1 MNRSDRYQ
9 VTEMIAK
16 GDFATVYRGRDHELN
31 RDVAI
36 KQIHQQYL
44 EDPRQLDRYW
54 QEAQL
59 LASLEHPN
67 IMTIYDVVRE
77 RGWLILELAQGSL
90 PQLLGGRGIDIKD
103 LRLALNYTL
112 HALKF
117 MHEHGIIH
125 GDVKPSNL
133 LVDRNARVK
142 LGDFGIAR
150 RLVGDD
156 GSVVKGTT
164 KYMAPEVVSD
174 QFGPVGPHSDLYS
187 LGFTA
192 FELMCGE
199 HFETLFPGLNM
210 YGRDQ
215 QIAWMM
221 WHSAPDRRLPE
232 ISRTLDGVPPDLAH
246 IIQRLVE
253 KDPAKRYRTAS
264 EVLADL
270 STEGEAP
277 PASFNPAAEEE
288 AARQA
293 TQAKR
298 KRTLAIAA
306 ASCSILLSLA
316 MLFMPNREPPKPPIK
331 KTAVLQLAD
340 GQIAQL
346 DPERSQFFITPAAGG
361 SALGIVVD
369 PQVDR
374 LFVNGTRAVLA
385 DLLNDDRVHIDY
397 LTGGA
402 GPFMEIY
409 ATRELATTTGGVLR
423 SVDAPAASLMFEA
436 ADGSEA
442 VVHTNDITKYT
453 LNDQPS
459 RLALLRPDDRLVVE
473 HRAAN
478 DGIRLAQRVTALRT
492 LSLSGTLVRA
502 NDTEVAVQADA
513 ANTQSASAEKK
524 FSLATDCAI
533 TLNGATH
540 HDARPLSPFD
550 LRATDRVTL
559 EYDVAVHRI
568 EAFRD
573 VTESGVVANVD
584 YDKRS
589 FTATRDG
596 SSETAMFVLG
606 AGCRLLIDSGP
617 VDLYFLRPG
626 DRVTVQRQS
635 PDPANREAAQVA
647 IVPQPDPRT
656 WAIVI
661 NYETYDNPDLPPIRY
676 GEADGAALV
685 DTLHTRYRVSQDQL
699 LHEQNA
705 TRLALEGAISRFLMR
720 VPAGSQLLVYYLGHG
735 YLTEQNTGYLVP
747 QGFDVRRVDS
757 TGLAVHWLIEQVE
770 QCAANEKII
779 LLDTGQVA
787 AAQSPIKQ
795 ASAVALAE
803 SVKETSRRPVST
815 SAIVIASSDSGQAV
829 VKLDDRGRGAFSVC
843 VEDAFAGEADINRNH
858 RIDANELFSFV
869 DRKLPEVAAG
879 SSLTPKLFLPDATP
893 ARLSAEAKAA
903 VIRVLAALQGRIDGQ
918 MMVDF
923 NLAKQLTAGQP
934 DADLAMGLVQ
944 MKGNR
949 TRAALQALNEVRL
962 HHPEACVAYHALAWK
977 SFWESD
983 NKDGLLQLEQLAK
996 HLPNAGDANEQR
1008 YANHALEFAGRV
1020 TAFVE
1025 LVKRGFSQSDLQ
1037 QLRQVIADRG
1047 DASKEAYR
1055 VGYFAVRD
1063 MLESLNRQI
1072 AAETDAQKKSALER
1086 DRGRISY
1093 FVEMNYDEAEAF
1105 LRTGLDR

>member
-1 MNRSDRYQ
+1 MNPSDRYQ
-9 VTEMIAK
+9 ITEPIAK
-16 GDFATVYRGRDHELN
+16 GDFATVYRGRDHELG
-31 RDVAI
+31 REVAI

-44 EDPRQLDRYW
+44 DDPSQLDRYW

-112 HALKF
+112 HGLKF

-174 QFGPVGPHSDLYS
+174 QFGAVGSHSDLYS

-192 FELMCGE
+192 FALMCGD

-246 IIQRLVE
+246 IIQRLCE
-253 KDPAKRYRTAS
+253 KDPARRYRTAS

-270 STEGEAP
+270 SKGGESPLAAVDP
-277 PASFNPAAEEE
+277 DAEEKAERE
-288 AARQA
+288 ATLAR
-293 TQAKR
+293 R
-298 KRTLAIAA
+298 KRSLAIAA
-306 ASCSILLSLA
+306 ASCSVILCVA
-316 MLFMPNREPPKPPIK
+316 MLFFPNREPAKPPQQKAI
-331 KTAVLQLAD
+331 VLQPAD
-340 GQIAQL
+340 GQIVEL
-346 DPERSQFFITPAAGG
+346 DPERSQFFIAPAGGG

-369 PQVDR
+369 PNVDR
-374 LFVNGTRAVLA
+374 LFVNGERAVLA
-385 DLLNDDRVHIDY
+385 DFLKEDRVHIDY

-402 GPFMEIY
+402 GQFKEIY
-409 ATRELATTTGGVLR
+409 ATRELATTIGGVLR
-423 SVDAPAASLMFEA
+423 SVDSSASLLTIETTGGA
-436 ADGSEA
+436 ELT
-442 VVHTNDITKYT
+442 VHTNDITKYT
-453 LNDQPS
+453 LNEKTA
-459 RLALLRPDDRLVVE
+459 RLPLLRPDDRLTVE
-473 HRAAN
+473 HRASQDDTRMAV
-478 DGIRLAQRVTALRT
+478 RVAALRT

-502 NDTEVAVQADA
+502 DDAEVAVQADA
-513 ANTQSASAEKK
+513 ANTQSKGAEKI
-524 FSLATDCAI
+524 LAVARNCTVL
-533 TLNGATH
+533 LNGATH
-540 HDARPLSPFD
+540 QDARPLSAFD
-550 LRATDRVTL
+550 LRAADRVTI

-573 VTESGVVANVD
+573 ITESGVVTSVD
-584 YDKRS
+584 YGERS
-589 FTATRDG
+589 FAVTRD
-596 SSETAMFVLG
+596 ERNDTAKFVLG
-606 AGCRLLIDSGP
+606 AGCPLLIDSGP
-617 VDLYFLRPG
+617 VNLYFLRAG
-626 DRVTVQRQS
+626 DRVTVQRKS

-676 GEADGAALV
+676 SEADSTALS
-685 DTLHTRYRVSQDQL
+685 DTLRTHYRVPEAQL
-699 LHEQNA
+699 LHEQDS
-705 TRLALEGAISRFLMR
+705 TRLALEGAISRFLAR

-735 YLTEQNTGYLVP
+735 FINDQRVGYLVP

-757 TGLAVHWLIEQVE
+757 TGLALRWLIEQVE
-770 QCAANEKII
+770 QCPAIEKIV
-779 LLDTGQVA
+779 LLDAGPASTA
-787 AAQSPIKQ
+787 EKPIEL
-795 ASAVALAE
+795 ASAVELAE
-803 SVKETSRRPVST
+803 SLKETPRRAVST
-815 SAIVIASSDSGQAV
+815 SAIVLASSDRAQPA
-829 VKLDDRGRGAFSVC
+829 VKLDDRGRGAFSVG
-843 VEDAFAGEADINRNH
+843 VEAALAGEADINHDH

-869 DRKLPEVAAG
+869 DRRVSELAAN
-879 SSLTPKLFLPDATP
+879 SPQTPKLFLPDATP
-893 ARLSAEAKAA
+893 PRLSPEAKAA
-903 VIRVLAALQGRIDGQ
+903 VIRVLASLQGRIDDQ
-918 MMVDF
+918 LPLDF
-923 NLAKQLTAGQP
+923 SRAKQLAAGQP
-934 DADLAMGLVQ
+934 DADLAYGLVL

-949 TRAALQALNEVRL
+949 TRAALQALNEARL
-962 HHPEACVAYHALAWK
+962 HHPDACVAYHALAWK

-983 NKDGLLQLEQLAK
+983 YKDGLMQLEQLAR
-996 HLPNAGDANEQR
+996 HLPSAGDADEQR

-1020 TAFVE
+1020 TAFAE
-1025 LVKRGFSQSDLQ
+1025 LVKRGLSPSDLQ
-1037 QLRQVIADRG
+1037 GLRQAISDRG
-1047 DASKEAYR
+1047 DPAKEAYR
-1055 VGYFAVRD
+1055 VGYFAVRE
-1063 MLESLNRQI
+1063 MLEELNRKI
-1072 AAETDAQKKSALER
+1072 AAEADAQKRAALER

-1093 FVEMNYDEAEAF
+1093 FVEMNYDEAESF
-1105 LRTGLDR
+1105 VRTGLDR

>member
-1 MNRSDRYQ
+1 MNPSDRYQ
-9 VTEMIAK
+9 VIDTIAK
-16 GDFATVYRGRDHELN
+16 GDFATVFRGRDHELG

-44 EDPRQLDRYW
+44 EDPQQLDRYW

-103 LRLALNYTL
+103 MRLALNFTL

-192 FELMCGE
+192 FELLCGS

-221 WHSAPDRRLPE
+221 WHSAADRRLPE

-253 KDPAKRYRTAS
+253 KTPAKRYRTAG

-270 STEGEAP
+270 SIDGEAP
-277 PASFNPAAEEE
+277 PASTNVADEEQAERE
-288 AARQA
+288 A

-298 KRTLAIAA
+298 KRSLAIAA
-306 ASCSILLSLA
+306 ASCSIILSIA
-316 MLFMPNREPPKPPIK
+316 MLFLPSQEPPKPPDK
-331 KTAVLQLAD
+331 KAVASPPAD
-340 GQIAQL
+340 GQIVQL
-346 DPERSQFFITPAAGG
+346 DPERSQFFITPDSGG
-361 SALGIVVD
+361 NALGIMID
-369 PQVDR
+369 PNVDR
-374 LFVNGTRAVLA
+374 LFVNGQRATLV
-385 DLLNDDRVHIDY
+385 DLLKDDKVHIDY
-397 LTGGA
+397 LTGGT
-402 GPFMEIY
+402 GSFMEIY
-409 ATRELATTTGGVLR
+409 ATRDLATTTIGVLR
-423 SVDAPAASLMFEA
+423 AVDTASASLTFA
-436 ADGSEA
+436 AVDGGEV

-453 LNDQPS
+453 LNENAS
-459 RLALLRPDDRLVVE
+459 RLAMLRSEDRITVE

-478 DGIRLAQRVTALRT
+478 DETRLALRVSALRT

-513 ANTQSASAEKK
+513 ANTQSAGVERKLSIAG
-524 FSLATDCAI
+524 DCAI

-550 LRATDRVTL
+550 LRANDRVTL
-559 EYDVAVHRI
+559 EYDTVVHRI

-573 VTESGVVANVD
+573 VTESGVVASVD
-584 YDKRS
+584 YNKRS
-589 FTATRDG
+589 FTAKRDG
-596 SSETAMFVLG
+596 TGETASFVLG
-606 AGCRLLIDSGP
+606 AGCRMLIDSGP
-617 VDLYFLRPG
+617 VDLFFLRPG
-626 DRVTVQRQS
+626 DRVTVQRKS
-635 PDPANREAAQVA
+635 PDPANREADQVA

-661 NYETYDNPDLPPIRY
+661 NYETYDNPELPPIRY
-676 GEADGAALV
+676 GEADGTALL
-685 DTLHTRYRVSQDQL
+685 DTLRTRYRVPEDQL
-699 LHEQNA
+699 LHQQDA
-705 TRLALEGAISRFLMR
+705 TRLALEGAIGRFLSR
-720 VPAGSQLLVYYLGHG
+720 VPSGSQLLVYYLGHG
-735 YLTEQNTGYLVP
+735 YLDEQRVGYLVP
-747 QGFDVRRVDS
+747 QGFDARRVDS
-757 TGLAVHWLIEQVE
+757 TGLAVRWLIEQVE
-770 QCAANEKII
+770 QCPANEKII
-779 LLDTGQVA
+779 LFDTGQIA
-787 AAQSPIKQ
+787 GADFPIKLS
-795 ASAVALAE
+795 SAAELAE
-803 SVKETSRRPVST
+803 SVKETPRRPVST
-815 SAIVIASSDSGQAV
+815 SAIVIGSSDQGQDSA
-829 VKLDDRGRGAFSVC
+829 KLDDRGRGAFAVC

-869 DRKLPEVAAG
+869 DR
-879 SSLTPKLFLPDATP
+879 SLDQVVPNSRQTPKLYLPDATP
-893 ARLSAEAKAA
+893 ARLSPEAKVA
-903 VIRVLAALQGRIDGQ
+903 VIRVLAALQGRIDDQ
-918 MMVDF
+918 LPVDYS
-923 NLAKQLTAGQP
+923 NAKKLSAGQP
-934 DADLAMGLVQ
+934 DADLAFGLVQ

-949 TRAALQALNEVRL
+949 TRAAQQALNEVRL
-962 HHPEACVAYHALAWK
+962 HHPDASVAYHALAWK

-983 NKDGLLQLEQLAK
+983 YKDGILQLEQLTK
-996 HLPNAGDANEQR
+996 SLPIAGDGDEQR
-1008 YANHALEFAGRV
+1008 YTKHALEFAGRV
-1020 TAFVE
+1020 TAFAE
-1025 LVKRGFSQSDLQ
+1025 LVKREINQNDLQ
-1037 QLRQVIADRG
+1037 KLRLIISERG
-1047 DASKEAYR
+1047 DEAKEAYR
-1055 VGYFAVRD
+1055 VGYFAVRE
-1063 MLESLNRQI
+1063 MLESLNSKI
-1072 AAETDAQKKSALER
+1072 AIEADAQKKTAMER

-1093 FVEMNYDEAEAF
+1093 FVEMNYDEAEAY

>member
-9 VTEMIAK
+9 VIDTIAK
-16 GDFATVYRGRDHELN
+16 GDFATVYRGRDHELS

-150 RLVGDD
+150 RLAGDD

-174 QFGPVGPHSDLYS
+174 QFGAVGPHSDLYS

-192 FELMCGE
+192 FHLMCGE

-277 PASFNPAAEEE
+277 PASNLAAEEE
-288 AARQA
+288 AEREAA
-293 TQAKR
+293 QAKR

-306 ASCSILLSLA
+306 ASCSIMLSVA
-316 MLFMPNREPPKPPIK
+316 MLFMPNHEPPKPVAK
-331 KTAVLQLAD
+331 KAAVLQPAE

-374 LFVNGTRAVLA
+374 LFINGERASLA
-385 DLLNDDRVHIDY
+385 DLLKDDRVHIDY

-409 ATRELATTTGGVLR
+409 ATRALATTNSGVLR
-423 SVDAPAASLMFEA
+423 SVDTSSASLTFETP
-436 ADGSEA
+436 DGSEL
-442 VVHTNDITKYT
+442 VVHTNDLTKYT
-453 LNDQPS
+453 LNNQTS
-459 RLALLRPDDRLVVE
+459 RLSLLRPEDRFVIE
-473 HRAAN
+473 HRATD
-478 DGIRLAQRVTALRT
+478 DGNQLALRVTALRT

-502 NDTEVAVQADA
+502 NDKEVAVQADA
-513 ANTQSASAEKK
+513 ANTQSASAEKTIGI
-524 FSLATDCAI
+524 AGDCAI

-540 HDARPLSPFD
+540 QDARPLSPFD

-573 VTESGVVANVD
+573 VTESGVVATVD
-584 YDKRS
+584 YNKRS
-589 FTATRDG
+589 FTVTRDG
-596 SSETAMFVLG
+596 TGATAMFVLS
-606 AGCRLLIDSGP
+606 AGCRILIDSEP

-626 DRVTVQRQS
+626 DRVTVQRKS

-661 NYETYDNPDLPPIRY
+661 NYETYDNPDLPPIQY
-676 GEADGAALV
+676 GEADGAALL
-685 DTLHTRYRVSQDQL
+685 DTLRTRYRVPEDQL
-699 LHEQNA
+699 LHEQDA
-705 TRLALEGAISRFLMR
+705 TRLALEGAITRFLTR

-735 YLTEQNTGYLVP
+735 YLNEQGTGYLVP
-747 QGFDVRRVDS
+747 QGFDARRVDS
-757 TGLAVHWLIEQVE
+757 TGLAVRWLIEQVE
-770 QCAANEKII
+770 QCPANEKII

-787 AAQSPIKQ
+787 GAESPIKQ
-795 ASAVALAE
+795 ASAVELAE
-803 SVKETSRRPVST
+803 SVKETPRRPVST
-815 SAIVIASSDSGQAV
+815 SAIVIASSDRGQTSA
-829 VKLDDRGRGAFSVC
+829 KLDDRGRGAFSVC

-858 RIDANELFSFV
+858 RLDANELFSFV
-869 DRKLPEVAAG
+869 DRKLHEVAAN
-879 SSLTPKLFLPDATP
+879 SPQTPKLFLPDATP
-893 ARLSAEAKAA
+893 ARLSAEAKLA
-903 VIRVLAALQGRIDGQ
+903 VIRVLAALQGRIDDQ
-918 MMVDF
+918 LTIDF
-923 NLAKQLTAGQP
+923 NRAKQLTAGQP
-934 DADLAMGLVQ
+934 DADLAFGLVQ
-944 MKGNR
+944 MKQNR

-962 HHPEACVAYHALAWK
+962 HHPNACVAYHALAWK
-977 SFWESD
+977 SFWEGD
-983 NKDGLLQLEQLAK
+983 YKDGLLQLEQLAK
-996 HLPNAGDANEQR
+996 HLPSAGDANEQR
-1008 YANHALEFAGRV
+1008 YTNHALEFAGRV
-1020 TAFVE
+1020 TAYAE
-1025 LVKRGFSQSDLQ
+1025 LVKREINQNDLQ
-1037 QLRQVIADRG
+1037 KLRQAIADRG

-1055 VGYFAVRD
+1055 VGYFAVRE
-1063 MLESLNRQI
+1063 MLDSLTRQI
-1072 AAETDAQKKSALER
+1072 AVESDAQKKVVLER

>member
-9 VTEMIAK
+9 VTDPIAK
-16 GDFATVYRGRDHELN
+16 GDFATVYRGRDHELG

-44 EDPRQLDRYW
+44 EDPQQLDRYW

-103 LRLALNYTL
+103 MRLALNFTL

-150 RLVGDD
+150 RLKGDD

-192 FELMCGE
+192 FELLCGS

-253 KDPAKRYRTAS
+253 KDPAKRYRTAG

-270 STEGEAP
+270 SIEGEAP
-277 PASFNPAAEEE
+277 PASASAAAEEQ
-288 AARQA
+288 AARA
-293 TQAKR
+293 AAQAKR

-306 ASCSILLSLA
+306 ASCSVILSLA
-316 MLFMPNREPPKPPIK
+316 MLFLPNTEPPKPVAK
-331 KTAVLQLAD
+331 KAVALQAAD
-340 GQIAQL
+340 GQIVQL
-346 DPERSQFFITPAAGG
+346 DPERSQFFITPASGG
-361 SALGIVVD
+361 NALGIVVNPD
-369 PQVDR
+369 VDR
-374 LFVNGTRAVLA
+374 LFVNGDRATLA
-385 DLLNDDRVHIDY
+385 DLLKDDQVHIDY

-402 GPFMEIY
+402 GQFMEIY
-409 ATRELATTTGGVLR
+409 ATRELATMTGGVLR
-423 SVDAPAASLMFEA
+423 SVDTAAASLTFETT
-436 ADGSEA
+436 DGNEL
-442 VVHTNDITKYT
+442 VIHTNDVTKYS
-453 LNDQPS
+453 LNDKTS
-459 RLALLRPDDRLVVE
+459 RLALLRPEDRITVE
-473 HRAAN
+473 HRAA
-478 DGIRLAQRVTALRT
+478 DGETRLALRVVALRT

-502 NDTEVAVQADA
+502 NETEVAVQVDA
-513 ANTQSASAEKK
+513 ANTQSASAEKTLPIA
-524 FSLATDCAI
+524 SDCAI

-550 LRATDRVTL
+550 LRAADRVTL
-559 EYDVAVHRI
+559 EYDVAIHRI

-573 VTESGVVANVD
+573 VTESGVVASVD
-584 YDKRS
+584 YNKRT

-596 SSETAMFVLG
+596 SGQTVAFILG
-606 AGCRLLIDSGP
+606 AGCRLLIESGP
-617 VDLYFLRPG
+617 VDLFFLRPG
-626 DRVTVQRQS
+626 DRVTVQRKS
-635 PDPANREAAQVA
+635 PDPANREADQVA

-676 GEADGAALV
+676 GEADGSTLL
-685 DTLHTRYRVSQDQL
+685 DTLRTRYRVPEDQL
-699 LHEQNA
+699 LHQQDA
-705 TRLALEGAISRFLMR
+705 TRLALEGALSRFLAR
-720 VPAGSQLLVYYLGHG
+720 VPSGSQLLVYYLGHG
-735 YLTEQNTGYLVP
+735 YLSEQRAGYLVP
-747 QGFDVRRVDS
+747 QGFDARRVDS
-757 TGLAVHWLIEQVE
+757 TGLGVRWLIEQVE
-770 QCAANEKII
+770 QCPANEKII
-779 LLDTGQVA
+779 VLDIGQVA
-787 AAQSPIKQ
+787 GADLPIKQ
-795 ASAVALAE
+795 ASAVELAE
-803 SVKETSRRPVST
+803 SVKATPRRPVST
-815 SAIVIASSDSGQAV
+815 SAIVIASSDQGQAAA
-829 VKLDDRGRGAFSVC
+829 KLDDRGRGAFSVC
-843 VEDAFAGEADINRNH
+843 VEDAFAGEADINHNH
-858 RIDANELFSFV
+858 RIDANELFSYV
-869 DRKLPEVAAG
+869 DRTLSQVAAN
-879 SSLTPKLFLPDATP
+879 SPQTPKLYLPDATP
-893 ARLSAEAKAA
+893 ARLSPEAKVA
-903 VIRVLAALQGRIDGQ
+903 VIRVLASLQGRIDDQ
-918 MMVDF
+918 LLIDF
-923 NLAKQLTAGQP
+923 NNAKQLSAGQP
-934 DADLAMGLVQ
+934 DADLAYGLVL

-949 TRAALQALNEVRL
+949 TRAAQQALNEVRL
-962 HHPEACVAYHALAWK
+962 HHPDANVAYHILAWK
-977 SFWESD
+977 AFWESD
-983 NKDGLLQLEQLAK
+983 YKDGILQLEQLAK
-996 HLPNAGDANEQR
+996 HLPNAGDADEQR
-1008 YANHALEFAGRV
+1008 YVKHSLEFAGRV
-1020 TAFVE
+1020 TAFAE
-1025 LVKRGFSQSDLQ
+1025 LVKREINQNDLQ
-1037 QLRQVIADRG
+1037 KLRQVISDRG
-1047 DASKEAYR
+1047 DVAKEAYR
-1055 VGYFAVRD
+1055 AGYFAVRE
-1063 MLESLNRQI
+1063 MLEDLNRKI
-1072 AAETDAQKKSALER
+1072 AIEADSQKKAALER

-1093 FVEMNYDEAEAF
+1093 FVEMNYDEAEAY